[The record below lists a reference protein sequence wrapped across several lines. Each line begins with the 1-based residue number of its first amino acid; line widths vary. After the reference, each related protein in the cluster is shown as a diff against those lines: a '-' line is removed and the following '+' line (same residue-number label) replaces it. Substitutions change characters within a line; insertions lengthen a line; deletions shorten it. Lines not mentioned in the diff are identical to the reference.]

1 MPRNQRF
8 ESSDSSMDDWR
19 SVVKKSVYTGAIG
32 AVGAYLIY
40 GERGSASFL
49 EMQVPAAV
57 AAGLGAGVGSVG
69 SDLLSDWI
77 LEKVSDQSNEIKT
90 AEGTAIKLGVAGAS
104 TVLALKYAS
113 GLDPTVEGFVLGAG
127 SKFGG
132 DAVHTQL
139 DPLAMLF

>member
-8 ESSDSSMDDWR
+8 ESNDSNMVDWR
-19 SVVKKSVYTGAIG
+19 SIVKKSAYTGAIG

-40 GERGSASFL
+40 GERGTSNFL
-49 EMQVPAAV
+49 DMQVPSAV

-77 LEKVSDQSNEIKT
+77 LEKLDQSNEIKT
-90 AEGTAIKLGVAGAS
+90 VEGTAIKLGVAGAS
-104 TVLALKYAS
+104 TVAALKYAS
-113 GLDPTVEGFVLGAG
+113 GISPSAEGFILGAG

-132 DAVHTQL
+132 DAVHAQI
-139 DPLAMLF
+139 DPLGMLF

>member
-8 ESSDSSMDDWR
+8 ESNESNMDDWR
-19 SVVKKSVYTGAIG
+19 SIVKKSVYTGAIG

-40 GERGSASFL
+40 GERGTSNFL
-49 EMQVPAAV
+49 DMQVPSAV

-77 LEKVSDQSNEIKT
+77 LEKLDQSNEIKT
-90 AEGTAIKLGVAGAS
+90 VEGTAIKLGVAGVS
-104 TVLALKYAS
+104 TVVALKYATNIPPS
-113 GLDPTVEGFVLGAG
+113 AEGFILGAG

-132 DAVHTQL
+132 DAVHAQV

>member
-8 ESSDSSMDDWR
+8 ESNDSNMDDWR
-19 SVVKKSVYTGAIG
+19 SIVKKSVYTGAIG

-40 GERGSASFL
+40 GERGTSNFL
-49 EMQVPAAV
+49 DMQVPTAV

-69 SDLLSDWI
+69 SDLLSDWVM
-77 LEKVSDQSNEIKT
+77 EKVSDQSNEIKT
-90 AEGTAIKLGVAGAS
+90 VEGTAIKLGVAGAS
-104 TVLALKYAS
+104 TVLALNYAS
-113 GLDPTVEGFVLGAG
+113 SISPSVEGFVLGAG

-132 DAVHTQL
+132 DAVHAQV